1 MTNMTF
7 TGREP
12 RLTTGS
18 GKHGQQRLSLRRLA
32 TMVNML
38 PPEAISLEAA
48 TEMLKNEEFFVRYNA
63 AKMLGRRGDRAARLI
78 MEETLNNGSAPSRLE
93 FRRVTGVQTSVARH
107 LYGFSWFAAE
117 PLIRKALKD
126 NDPRVREGAIYALC
140 DLRELNAYQLM
151 IEVLEHE
158 TDDVRAAAAWGLRDC
173 QDAAAVPVLK
183 VVMKATDPD
192 VRIKALEALGANDT
206 PQAMPVVR
214 DGMND
219 PDPEVKY
226 AATLSLLELAG
237 ESWLQELSGIIGRTH
252 GVTLQQVLRG
262 FFHATNYLKI
272 DVAQSKAAD
281 LMIDSLETALLDD
294 MPDVRMAVVWPLA
307 WMRHDRTPIVLKQ
320 AYYRE
325 TDSSVKAQMVRVAT
339 SLMNEST
346 GAVEGIQVA
355 EQILK
360 DALENADGKVRR
372 VAEEIMEQRRT
383 ATAIAS

>member
-1 MTNMTF
+1 MTHNSF
-7 TGREP
+7 ITGREP
-12 RLTTGS
+12 RLLFGF
-18 GKHGQQRLSLRRLA
+18 GKSGQQRLSLRRLA

-48 TEMLKNEEFFVRYNA
+48 AEMLKNDEFFVRYNA
-63 AKMLGRRGDRAARLI
+63 AKMLGRRGDRPARMI
-78 MEETLNNGSAPSRLE
+78 MEDALTNGAAPTRA
-93 FRRVTGVQTSVARH
+93 SVARH

-117 PLIRKALKD
+117 PLIRKALQDKD
-126 NDPRVREGAIYALC
+126 ARVREGAIYALC

-151 IEVLEHE
+151 IEVLANE

-173 QDAAAVPVLK
+173 QDAAAVPVLE
-183 VVMKATDPD
+183 VVLKAEDPD

-206 PQAMPVVR
+206 PQAMPIVR
-214 DGMND
+214 EAMND
-219 PDPEVKY
+219 PEPDVKY

-237 ESWLQELSGIIGRTH
+237 ESWLQELSGIIGRTS

-307 WMRHDRTPIVLKQ
+307 WMRHARTPIVLKQ

-325 TDSSVKAQMVRVAT
+325 IDSSVKAQMVRVAT
-339 SLMNEST
+339 SLMAENT
-346 GAVEGIQVA
+346 GAGEGVQVA

-372 VAEEIMEQRRT
+372 VAEEIVAQRRAAAV
-383 ATAIAS
+383 AT

>member
-1 MTNMTF
+1 MSQTQSHEL

-12 RLTTGS
+12 RLAS
-18 GKHGQQRLSLRRLA
+18 GAGKSGQQRLSLRRLA

-38 PPEAISLEAA
+38 PPEAISLDAA

-78 MEETLNNGSAPSRLE
+78 LEEALDHGSAPSRA
-93 FRRVTGVQTSVARH
+93 SAARH

-126 NDPRVREGAIYALC
+126 SDDRVREGAVYALC
-140 DLRELNAYQLM
+140 DLRELNAFQVL
-151 IEVLEHE
+151 IEVLANE

-183 VVMKATDPD
+183 VVLQAQDPD

-214 DGMND
+214 EAMND
-219 PDPEVKY
+219 REPDVKY

-237 ESWLQELSGIIGRTH
+237 ESWLQELSGIIGRTS

-281 LMIDSLETALLDD
+281 LLIDALETALLDD
-294 MPDVRMAVVWPLA
+294 LPETRIAVVWPLA
-307 WMRHDRTPIVLKQ
+307 WMRHERTPIVLRQ
-320 AYYRE
+320 AYQRE
-325 TDSSVKAQMVRVAT
+325 RDSQVKAQMVRVIAN
-339 SLMNEST
+339 LMRDNT
-346 GAVEGIQVA
+346 GAGDAAQVA
-355 EQILK
+355 EFILN
-360 DALENADGKVRR
+360 DALGHTDGTVRR
-372 VAEEIMEQRRT
+372 VAEEIVAQRR
-383 ATAIAS
+383 AAVAS

>member
-1 MTNMTF
+1 MTQNSVI

-12 RLTTGS
+12 RLMFGF
-18 GKHGQQRLSLRRLA
+18 GKSGQQRLSLRRLA

-48 TEMLKNEEFFVRYNA
+48 AEMLKNDEFFVRYNA
-63 AKMLGRRGDRAARLI
+63 AKMLGRRGDRPARMI
-78 MEETLNNGSAPSRLE
+78 MEDALNSGSAPTRA
-93 FRRVTGVQTSVARH
+93 SVARH

-117 PLIRKALKD
+117 PLIRKALQDKD
-126 NDPRVREGAIYALC
+126 ARVREGAIYALC

-151 IEVLEHE
+151 IEVLENE

-183 VVMKATDPD
+183 VVLKADDPD

-214 DGMND
+214 EAMND
-219 PDPEVKY
+219 PEPDVKY

-237 ESWLQELSGIIGRTH
+237 ESWLQELSGIIGRTS

-307 WMRHDRTPIVLKQ
+307 WMRHTRTPVVLKQ

-325 TDSSVKAQMVRVAT
+325 SDSGVKAQMVRVAT
-339 SLMNEST
+339 SLMAENT
-346 GAVEGIQVA
+346 GAGEGVQVA

-372 VAEEIMEQRRT
+372 VAEEIVAQRR
-383 ATAIAS
+383 ATAVAS

>member
-1 MTNMTF
+1 MTHNSTI

-12 RLTTGS
+12 RLMLGF
-18 GKHGQQRLSLRRLA
+18 GKSGQQRLSLRRLA

-48 TEMLKNEEFFVRYNA
+48 AEMLKNDEFFVRYNA
-63 AKMLGRRGDRAARLI
+63 AKMLGRRGDRQARMI
-78 MEETLNNGSAPSRLE
+78 MEDALNNGSAPTRA
-93 FRRVTGVQTSVARH
+93 SVARH

-117 PLIRKALKD
+117 PLIRKALQD

-151 IEVLEHE
+151 IEVLENE

-183 VVMKATDPD
+183 VVLKASDPD

-214 DGMND
+214 EAMND
-219 PDPEVKY
+219 PEPDVKY

-237 ESWLQELSGIIGRTH
+237 EGWLQELSGIIGRTS

-281 LMIDSLETALLDD
+281 LMIDSLETALLDE

-307 WMRHDRTPIVLKQ
+307 WMRHTRTPIVLKQ

-325 TDSSVKAQMVRVAT
+325 SDSSVKAQMVRVAT
-339 SLMNEST
+339 SLMAENT
-346 GAVEGIQVA
+346 GAGDSAQVA

-360 DALENADGKVRR
+360 DALENPDGKVRR
-372 VAEEIMEQRRT
+372 VAEEIVAQRRV
-383 ATAIAS
+383 AAAH